1 MDFLPDDEQV
11 RVLGHERGAMLVIGE
26 PGTGKSAVLRERF
39 ARLIEGEADP
49 ERVVL
54 VVRTRWAKAEARAHL
69 FDRLRASLPG
79 LKVLTVY
86 GLAHHVL
93 TRRFGALD
101 YESPPGVLT
110 AADQFSKV
118 RDLLG
123 AEDPS
128 DWPAYGPMLGLRGFA
143 DEVRQF
149 LLRAQEALIEPEE
162 VERTAAESRLSGWDE
177 LAAFYRTYLDVL
189 GSEEVVDFAGL
200 VAQAGVAA
208 ARDGEPLFDHVLV
221 DDYQDATFASE
232 RLVLALGGRAGS
244 LVVAGHAGS
253 HAFSFQGT
261 TVQPLERFPESMAG
275 VTTVRLATPHRSP
288 GLDTEAWFAPHTSEE
303 QAAAARELR
312 RVHLEDRVPWQDL
325 AVVVRR
331 EGTHVG
337 GLLRALDDAGVP
349 RSVPESGLSLLAE
362 RATFPFVLALRWIA
376 RPEQRDGLVESL
388 LTSGLAQLSP
398 AAARGLVRAAA
409 AAQRPGAGALEHT
422 EGLAPQEVAGLDQL
436 RQALGKA
443 EAKAASVLD

>member
-1 MDFLPDDEQV
+1 MGCSCRPPVERAGDDTCPARHRSRSPVPLIRRSAPPESYKGPTAVPCDRTFAVLARRSGSGASGVSYPGDSIGAMDFLPDDEQV

-118 RDLLG
+118 
-123 AEDPS
+123 
-128 DWPAYGPMLGLRGFA
+128 LGLRGFA

-232 RLVLALGGRAGS
+232 RLVLALRGRAGS

-261 TVQPLERFPESMAG
+261 TVQPLE
-275 VTTVRLATPHRSP
+275 
-288 GLDTEAWFAPHTSEE
+288 
-303 QAAAARELR
+303 
-312 RVHLEDRVPWQDL
+312 
-325 AVVVRR
+325 
-331 EGTHVG
+331 
-337 GLLRALDDAGVP
+337 
-349 RSVPESGLSLLAE
+349 
-362 RATFPFVLALRWIA
+362 
-376 RPEQRDGLVESL
+376 
-388 LTSGLAQLSP
+388 
-398 AAARGLVRAAA
+398 
-409 AAQRPGAGALEHT
+409 
-422 EGLAPQEVAGLDQL
+422 
-436 RQALGKA
+436 
-443 EAKAASVLD
+443 

>member
-1 MDFLPDDEQV
+1 MGCSCRPPVERAGVDTCPARHRSRSSVPLHRNNPVRRHDDRTGWPQHSNPNRQEQNGQGKQLKCPRGSVDRHRQNPIRAQQRWPCDRTFAVLARRSGSGASGVSYPGDSIGAMDFLPDDEQA
-11 RVLGHERGAMLVIGE
+11 RVLEHDRSAMLVAGE

-39 ARLIEGEADP
+39 ARLIEAGADP

-54 VVRTRWAKAEARAHL
+54 VVRTKRAKAEARAHL

-93 TRRFGALD
+93 TRRFAALD

-110 AADQFSKV
+110 AADQFLKV

-162 VERTAAESRLSGWDE
+162 VERTAAESEPSGWDE

-221 DDYQDATFASE
+221 DDYQDGTFASE

-261 TVQPLERFPESMAG
+261 TVRPLERFPESMAG

-288 GLDTEAWFAPHTSEE
+288 GLATEAW
-303 QAAAARELR
+303 
-312 RVHLEDRVPWQDL
+312 
-325 AVVVRR
+325 
-331 EGTHVG
+331 
-337 GLLRALDDAGVP
+337 
-349 RSVPESGLSLLAE
+349 
-362 RATFPFVLALRWIA
+362 
-376 RPEQRDGLVESL
+376 
-388 LTSGLAQLSP
+388 
-398 AAARGLVRAAA
+398 
-409 AAQRPGAGALEHT
+409 
-422 EGLAPQEVAGLDQL
+422 
-436 RQALGKA
+436 
-443 EAKAASVLD
+443 